1 MFRVMALDLWRD
13 RPALAMTFLLPSIV
27 FLIFSAVFSGAT
39 GVDVKLKVAVADLVH
54 TPASIRLAKAFLAD
68 PDLRPERATPE
79 TLAAV
84 REAVRS
90 GKADAGFVIRS
101 DPPGP
106 GTPLLI
112 LSDPSRAV
120 ASPLTEARAREVL
133 AAASPDVLLTR
144 TIRDLAPA
152 TGPLSA
158 DQQDSVDA
166 AVEQLVDKPSAAPAT
181 PPLFEHQDVANARR
195 GGAAIA
201 YYAGAVTILFTMF
214 AATHGALTLIDERR
228 SGIADRILA
237 GRHGMGPVVS
247 GKFLFLIVQGAAQ
260 AAVIFA
266 TAQVVY
272 QVPVVDL
279 SRGALWALQHF
290 GLWLVVT
297 GVTAAAA
304 GGLALALVTLC
315 RTREQA
321 QMLSTFVIMIL
332 AAIGGSMVPRFLMP
346 PWLQDLGWWTPHAWV
361 IDAYQGLLWRDDG
374 AAALYKAWFVLVSI
388 GLAGFAVAQIASRR
402 LRI

>member
-13 RPALAMTFLLPSIV
+13 RPALAMTFLLPSLV

-54 TPASIRLAKAFLAD
+54 TPASLRLATAFLAD
-68 PDLRPERATPE
+68 TDLRAERAAPE
-79 TLAAV
+79 TLAGV
-84 REAVRS
+84 REEVRS
-90 GKADAGFVIRS
+90 GRADAGFVIRS
-101 DPPGP
+101 DPPAA

-120 ASPLTEARAREVL
+120 AAPLTEARAREVL
-133 AAASPDVLLTR
+133 TSATPDVLLTR

-152 TGPLSA
+152 TGPLTA
-158 DQQDSVDA
+158 DQQDTVGA
-166 AVEQLVDKPSAAPAT
+166 AVDQLIDKPSSAPNT
-181 PPLFEHQDVANARR
+181 PPLFEHQDVANAKR

-201 YYAGAVTILFTMF
+201 YYAGAVTILFSMF

-237 GRHGMGPVVS
+237 GRNGMGPVVT

-272 QVPVVDL
+272 AVPT
-279 SRGALWALQHF
+279 LQHLD
-290 GLWLVVT
+290 LWLVT
-297 GVTAAAA
+297 TAATAAAA
-304 GGLALALVTLC
+304 GGLALALVSLC

-321 QMLSTFVIMIL
+321 QMLSTFVILIL

-374 AAALYKAWFVLVSI
+374 AAALYKPWIVLASI
-388 GLAGFAVAQIASRR
+388 GVAGFAIAQIASRR
-402 LRI
+402 IRT

>member
-13 RPALAMTFLLPSIV
+13 RPALAMTFLLPSMV

-54 TPASIRLAKAFLAD
+54 TPASVRLAKAFLMDAD
-68 PDLRPERATPE
+68 LQAERSRPE

-84 REAVRS
+84 REAVLS
-90 GKADAGFVIRS
+90 GQADAGFVIRS
-101 DPPGP
+101 DPPAA

-133 AAASPDVLLTR
+133 ASATPDVLLTR

-152 TGPLSA
+152 TGPLTE
-158 DQQDSVDA
+158 DQQDSV
-166 AVEQLVDKPSAAPAT
+166 AVATDELIQKPSSQPKI
-181 PPLFEHQDVANARR
+181 PPLFEHQEERH
-195 GGAAIA
+195 GSAIA
-201 YYAGAVTILFTMF
+201 YYAGAVTILFAMF

-272 QVPVVDL
+272 AVPT
-279 SRGALWALQHF
+279 LQHF
-290 GLWLVVT
+290 GLWLVT
-297 GVTAAAA
+297 TAATAAAA
-304 GGLALALVTLC
+304 GGLALAMVTLC

-321 QMLSTFVIMIL
+321 QMLSTFMILIL
-332 AAIGGSMVPRFLMP
+332 AAVGGSMMPRFLMP
-346 PWLQDLGWWTPHAWV
+346 LWLQDLGWWTPHAWV

-374 AAALYKAWFVLVSI
+374 AATLYKAWIVLAAI
-388 GLAGFAVAQIASRR
+388 GLAGFSIAQIASRR
-402 LRI
+402 LRT